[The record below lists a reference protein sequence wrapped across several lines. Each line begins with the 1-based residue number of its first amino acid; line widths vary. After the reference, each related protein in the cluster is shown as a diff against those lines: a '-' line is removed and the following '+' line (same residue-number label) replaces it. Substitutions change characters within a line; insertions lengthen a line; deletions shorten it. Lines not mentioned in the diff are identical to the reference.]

1 MLNKSVVGKFA
12 LDTDFQDSYKQ
23 LDEHKWY
30 STSYTTH
37 VREVENYGA
46 ADEHQVYADVGRGLV
61 WRLYSIS
68 RFEERDGGVYV
79 ELEAIARSRDIPGA
93 L

>member
-12 LDTDFQDSYKQ
+12 LDTDFQDSYKR

-30 STSYTTH
+30 SASYTTR

-46 ADEHQVYADVGRGLV
+46 ADEHQVPGDIGRGLT
-61 WRLYSIS
+61 RLMMSAPLS
-68 RFEERDGGVYV
+68 LR
-79 ELEAIARSRDIPGA
+79 RSGLRWP
-93 L
+93 